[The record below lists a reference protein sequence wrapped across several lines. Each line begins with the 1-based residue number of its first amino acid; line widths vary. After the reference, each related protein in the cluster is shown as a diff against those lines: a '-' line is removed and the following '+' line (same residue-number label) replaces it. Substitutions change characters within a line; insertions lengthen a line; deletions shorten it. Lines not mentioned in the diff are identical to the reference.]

1 MTPVPTFVK
10 SSTRRQL
17 VAPPMRVS
25 YIAKPT
31 TALQEVEYGFDE
43 WDECDCRQS
52 NNRIL
57 KCHIRWHVYGLAGMT
72 VNTPADSIYVALY
85 PPEHPEIPDSCLPV

>member
-10 SSTRRQL
+10 SSTRGQL
-17 VAPPMRVS
+17 VAPPMRVP
-25 YIAKPT
+25 YISKPT

-43 WDECDCRQS
+43 WDEGDCRQS

-57 KCHIRWHVYGLAGMT
+57 K
-72 VNTPADSIYVALY
+72 SILY
-85 PPEHPEIPDSCLPV
+85 